1 MTLCFP
7 HTIARRVGAVLLTTA
22 GLGQY
27 TGVFESKMPAHDI
40 RMIQMFEARDTDN
53 KDQK

>member
-40 RMIQMFEARDTDN
+40 RMIQMSAARDTD
-53 KDQK
+53 KDEK